1 MKEPLALLLGLHPL
15 AVRLL
20 LPLVRALLNLLE
32 VRLDGKSRLGLL
44 CNIILLSVSQKGT
57 NDCVISI

>member
-1 MKEPLALLLGLHPL
+1 MRLRNVGVKVPLALLLGLHPL

-32 VRLDGKSRLGLL
+32 VRLDGKSRLDLL
-44 CNIILLSVSQKGT
+44 
-57 NDCVISI
+57 